1 MPNTDIGNYVQ
12 LISILKMN
20 MASTFSTNLASII
33 IQWTVIWSYNW
44 KEQRGWNAAKSWETC

>member
-33 IQWTVIWSYNW
+33 IQWTVIGSYNW
-44 KEQRGWNAAKSWETC
+44 KEQRGWNTAKSWETC